1 LHDCC
6 AGDGRATLAGP
17 ISWQRIGESTAR
29 RAPGGAIVKVSSM
42 AATIGGRPGRRAYA
56 ASKGAIDSFT
66 VGFAKE
72 VAREG
77 IRG

>member
-1 LHDCC
+1 
-6 AGDGRATLAGP
+6 
-17 ISWQRIGESTAR
+17 
-29 RAPGGAIVKVSSM
+29 M

-56 ASKGAIDSFT
+56 ASKGAIDNFA

-77 IRG
+77 IRGEANGGSWLGSALQSLVSARPK

>member
-1 LHDCC
+1 MLCC
-6 AGDGRATLAGP
+6 RDAARGMATTHGGHP
-17 ISWQRIGESTAR
+17 V
-29 RAPGGAIVKVSSM
+29 APSFKVSSM
-42 AATIGGRPGRRAYA
+42 AATIGGRPGPRAYA